1 MQMERFEYYIET
13 EYIDERIDIFLAEQ
27 FNDYSRSFIQNL
39 IANEKV
45 KVNGKLSAKKNYR
58 LSLGDEVEIE
68 IPDPDI
74 LDIVPE
80 DIPLDIVYEDDDIM
94 VINKEQGMVVHPAP
108 GNYTGTLVNAIMFYS
123 SKLSSINGIIRPG
136 IVHRI
141 DKNTSGLIVV
151 AKNDF
156 AHHHLSDEL
165 KSHDIERIYYA
176 IVHGK
181 VTKEG
186 KIDRPVARNPKNRL
200 KMAIVSGGREAI
212 THYEPIK
219 YFGNDYTLLR
229 VKLETGRT
237 HQIRVHLQSIG
248 FPILGDP
255 VYGVKK
261 EKIKHD
267 GQLLHAKEL
276 HLKHPR
282 TGEMMT
288 FVSELP
294 AYYQEIINKLEKIY
308 GGNDGI

>member
-1 MQMERFEYYIET
+1 MERFEYYIET